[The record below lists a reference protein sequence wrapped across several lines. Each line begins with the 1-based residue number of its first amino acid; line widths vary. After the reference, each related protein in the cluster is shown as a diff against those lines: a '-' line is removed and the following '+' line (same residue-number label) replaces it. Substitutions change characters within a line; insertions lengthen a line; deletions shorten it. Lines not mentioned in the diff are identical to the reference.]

1 MLDGGKME
9 NKIYPTQADE
19 RISSLDVLRGFSLL
33 GIFLINMMSFE
44 SPILYYDPYQWWKD
58 ADQTLFKWIQI
69 LVQASFYPIF
79 AMMFGYGLILLKTRT
94 VKKGMSFRKISVRRL
109 FVLLIIGIIHAFLIW
124 SGDILIN
131 YAIFGLLLLL
141 MLKWSGRLL
150 LMVGGIIF
158 LIPNLFFGLI
168 LMVSSIL
175 SPNDVTM
182 YSDIVSVTKSM
193 ETYVSGSYWEI
204 TVQRFLDWYMV
215 NGPAN
220 IFFLLFSILPLMM
233 IGAGAAKLKWLQ
245 KANVEKKK
253 WFIILIIS
261 LLIGL
266 FLKSLPVLVDEN
278 LAYQYIQQSLGG
290 PILSLAYVSL
300 IILLMTNP
308 FARRLL
314 KPFAAA
320 GRMSLTI
327 YLTQSIV
334 GTLIFYSYGL
344 GLYSKLTLGTSMLLA
359 IIIFV
364 IQVVL
369 AEIWFLKFKYGPLE
383 KVWRY
388 LTYGKGI

>member
-314 KPFAAA
+314 KPFASA

-369 AEIWFLKFKYGPLE
+369 AEIWFLKFKYGPFE

>member
-314 KPFAAA
+314 KPFASA

>member
-369 AEIWFLKFKYGPLE
+369 AEIWFLKFKYGPFE

>member
-308 FARRLL
+308 FARKLL